1 MGKLRTPQ
9 KKIIPFVKNVLQM
22 ETREKKKSEIARACV
37 CVCAMKKKKK
47 RWLLSR
53 EATSKANYLFFFSF
67 PLISK
72 QLLDTE
78 NNKNKTEQTNKQQ
91 QKRELA
97 TLRGKK
103 KATGW
108 QVSHLS
114 ITKEKKE
121 EKQLN

>member
-1 MGKLRTPQ
+1 MVAEQRSYKQ
-9 KKIIPFVKNVLQM
+9 
-22 ETREKKKSEIARACV
+22 SE
-37 CVCAMKKKKK
+37 
-47 RWLLSR
+47 LP
-53 EATSKANYLFFFSF
+53 FFFSF

-91 QKRELA
+91 KKKRTRDIA
-97 TLRGKK
+97 GKK

-114 ITKEKKE
+114 ITKEKK
-121 EKQLN
+121 KRNSLIDTIGS

>member
-1 MGKLRTPQ
+1 M
-9 KKIIPFVKNVLQM
+9 
-22 ETREKKKSEIARACV
+22 CV
-37 CVCAMKKKKK
+37 CVCDEKKKTLAAEQRSYKQ
-47 RWLLSR
+47 SQFP
-53 EATSKANYLFFFSF
+53 FFFSF

-91 QKRELA
+91 KKKRTRDIA
-97 TLRGKK
+97 GKK

-114 ITKEKKE
+114 ITKEKK
-121 EKQLN
+121 KRNSLIDTIGS